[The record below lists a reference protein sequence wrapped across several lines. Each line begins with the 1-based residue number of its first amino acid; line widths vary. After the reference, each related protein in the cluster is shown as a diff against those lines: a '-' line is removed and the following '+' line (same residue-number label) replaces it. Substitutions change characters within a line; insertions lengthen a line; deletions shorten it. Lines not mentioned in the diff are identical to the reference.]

1 MAACGFLRH
10 VHNYERFTRTLDGKQ
25 IAYVVAGCGGHN
37 PLSKMRATVRTPYKI
52 DSTLTLNGLDDTD
65 FGYLRVVVNS
75 TTMTI
80 EFHPESHQ
88 ARHPTPGSFVST
100 LFLHPSH

>member
-52 DSTLTLNGLDDTD
+52 DSTLTLN
-65 FGYLRVVVNS
+65 S
-75 TTMTI
+75 TSKI
-80 EFHPESHQ
+80 VENKAAGGKDHGGGIYNEK
-88 ARHPTPGSFVST
+88 GST
-100 LFLHPSH
+100 LNLDGGTVNKNTPENIFEEP